1 VKTIRTIAAELY
13 GLFVD
18 DGRFALV
25 ILVWLAVCWL
35 VLPRLLSPAWLGIVL
50 VSGLLAAL
58 AESTW
63 RRARG

>member
-1 VKTIRTIAAELY
+1 MSTLRTILAELY

-25 ILVWLAVCWL
+25 ILVWLLVCWL
-35 VLPRLLSPAWLGIVL
+35 VLPHLLSPAWLGIVL
-50 VSGLLAAL
+50 VGGLLAAL
-58 AESTW
+58 AESSW